1 MRDMSEKEYIVD
13 NDLIINIAGNVI
25 KELYRATEM
34 NGPFASAHEGYAIL
48 LEEMDELKEEVWK
61 KEKLRDKDKMRT
73 EAIQIAAMAMRF
85 VIDVCDKK

>member
-1 MRDMSEKEYIVD
+1 LNNEKGNNMKDELV
-13 NDLIINIAGNVI
+13 LSIANEAI

-48 LEEMDELKEEVWK
+48 LEEMDELKEEIWK

-73 EAIQIAAMAMRF
+73 EAIQIAAMSIRF
-85 VIDVCDKK
+85 VLDVCEKK